1 MDSPSHSP
9 RVSTTSVPLVLA
21 VDGHSWSYWAF
32 VWLGLGS
39 LLPFNFF
46 ITADPYFRY
55 KLHDSKT
62 PNSSASRLE
71 LSYENAVTLS
81 VSVPNLIATILVTFV
96 CVPYIHKY
104 RIYSSLSGIAICL
117 LICFAFIFVNV
128 NQWREIFFIVTM
140 GLVMIQGVLC
150 AILLNCFFSLA
161 STLPSRYIQD
171 KIVVIDMIRN
181 RKNLCKYRVCQLF
194 AMNILLNEMNRIIL
208 LYDLQDNVVKQSSRA
223 SWRLQTVGFV
233 AGQALGGVFV
243 VLCSIASILFSND
256 ISVSAA
262 IYFLLAL
269 FVIASNLLTYI
280 YVEKSHLLQIYSS
293 SIQEVNNEHE
303 PLLRSSILDDNA
315 IDSLNITALAL
326 RQRLFVAYKHTKWNF
341 FGIFLTF
348 VCTLSLFPA
357 YMSKIQP
364 AYPSIDYPHTLWT
377 DRLYTQ
383 VMTFLLF
390 NVGDTLGRMISAK
403 IQIPSILRSRL
414 LFFIC
419 LLRFIFIPLFG
430 LCHFPNTNGFPYVF
444 KNDFIYASIVLLF
457 SLSHGYCNSL
467 NMMYAPRRVHAQL
480 SSTVGALM
488 LMALT
493 FGIFVGSLLS
503 YGVVALYGDAQE
515 PDNIQFQ

>member
-161 STLPSRYIQD
+161 STLPSRYIQ
-171 KIVVIDMIRN
+171 
-181 RKNLCKYRVCQLF
+181 
-194 AMNILLNEMNRIIL
+194 
-208 LYDLQDNVVKQSSRA
+208 
-223 SWRLQTVGFV
+223 GFV

>member
-81 VSVPNLIATILVTFV
+81 TSVPNLIATILVTFV

-128 NQWREIFFIVTM
+128 NQWREVFFIVTM
-140 GLVMIQGVLC
+140 VLVMIQGVLC

-161 STLPSRYIQD
+161 STLPSRYIQ
-171 KIVVIDMIRN
+171 
-181 RKNLCKYRVCQLF
+181 
-194 AMNILLNEMNRIIL
+194 
-208 LYDLQDNVVKQSSRA
+208 
-223 SWRLQTVGFV
+223 GFV
-233 AGQALGGVFV
+233 AGQALGGVSV

-269 FVIASNLLTYI
+269 FVVVSNLLTYV

-303 PLLRSSILDDNA
+303 PLLHSSILDDNA

-326 RQRLFVAYKHTKWNF
+326 RQRLMVAYKHTKWNF
-341 FGIFLTF
+341 LGIFLTF

-390 NVGDTLGRMISAK
+390 NVGDTLGRIISAK
-403 IQIPSILRSRL
+403 IQIPSLLRARL

-493 FGIFVGSLLS
+493 SGIFVGSLLS
-503 YGVVALYGDAQE
+503 YGVVALYGDAQP
-515 PDNIQFQ
+515 PDNLHFQ